1 MASRACNGEVDLGT
15 RMKPCYATQNRY
27 FRGYKHPRRQKYAEN
42 AREIDKMGPDGPFSA
57 IFRVFWRIPNLT
69 DRETAINPCFEQGV
83 ASYDPQLAGYASPLA
98 RYAPI
103 WYCRWV
109 EDEP

>member
-1 MASRACNGEVDLGT
+1 MPRKTGIFG
-15 RMKPCYATQNRY
+15 
-27 FRGYKHPRRQKYAEN
+27 GYKHPRRQKYAEN
-42 AREIDKMGPDGPFSA
+42 ARKIEKMGPYGPFFA
-57 IFRVFWRIPNLT
+57 IFRVFLRISNLT
-69 DRETAINPCFEQGV
+69 GRKTAKTRRFEQGV

-98 RYAPI
+98 RYTPI

>member
-1 MASRACNGEVDLGT
+1 MPRKTGI
-15 RMKPCYATQNRY
+15 
-27 FRGYKHPRRQKYAEN
+27 FRCYKHPWRQKYAEN
-42 AREIDKMGPDGPFSA
+42 ARRIEKMGPDGPFFA
-57 IFRVFWRIPNLT
+57 IFRVFWRISNLT
-69 DRETAINPCFEQGV
+69 GREAAKNPCFEQGV

-98 RYAPI
+98 RYTPI